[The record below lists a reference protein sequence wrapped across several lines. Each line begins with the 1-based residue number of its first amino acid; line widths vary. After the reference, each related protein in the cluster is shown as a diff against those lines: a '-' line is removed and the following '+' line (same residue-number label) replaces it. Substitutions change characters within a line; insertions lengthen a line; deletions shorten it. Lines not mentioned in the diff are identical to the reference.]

1 MQEFLSNTGIFI
13 FYIMTVNY
21 LLEFHAM
28 PNPSTTTVD
37 TMTDKPQATGGALS
51 IAILAIAAFVIVT
64 TEFLIV
70 GLLPALARDLSITV
84 ATAGQLVTLF
94 AVVVMVCGPF
104 LTAWLAN
111 VDRKK
116 LFVAVLVLFAA
127 TNALAAVAQNIWVL
141 ALARLL
147 PALALPVFWG
157 TASDTAAQIAGPEK
171 AGRAVSTV
179 YLGISAAMLFG
190 IPLGTLAAD
199 AIGWRGAFA
208 LLAALSLLIAVLMFF
223 SMPTVRAS
231 QPVAMREQAKILK
244 SPFFMANVALSIL
257 VFTAMFTG
265 YTYLAEMLEKSAGV
279 APAQVGWWLMGFGAV
294 GLIGNW
300 LGGLWVD
307 QKPLATTAIFS
318 VVLGLGMAASMLF
331 AGLSIG
337 FAVALG
343 VWGIANTALY
353 PICQIRVMKAATGAQ
368 ALAGTINV
376 SAANGGIALGAVIG
390 GVAVANWGAGNVGYV
405 AAGIAVLA
413 ALAAGLVARMSP
425 AVVPAMSPAM
435 SPAAKA
441 S

>member
-1 MQEFLSNTGIFI
+1 
-13 FYIMTVNY
+13 
-21 LLEFHAM
+21 M
-28 PNPSTTTVD
+28 PNSSTTTVD
-37 TMTDKPQATGGALS
+37 TMADKPQATGGTLS
-51 IAILAIAAFVIVT
+51 ITILAIAAFVIVT

-199 AIGWRGAFA
+199 AIGWRGAFG
-208 LLAALSLLIAVLMFF
+208 LLAALSLLVAVLMFF

-318 VVLGLGMAASMLF
+318 LVLAAGMAASMLF

-337 FAVALG
+337 FAIALG

-413 ALAAGLVARMSP
+413 ALATGLVGRMT
-425 AVVPAMSPAM
+425 
-435 SPAAKA
+435 PAAKA
-441 S
+441 

>member
-1 MQEFLSNTGIFI
+1 
-13 FYIMTVNY
+13 
-21 LLEFHAM
+21 M
-28 PNPSTTTVD
+28 PNSSTTTVD
-37 TMTDKPQATGGALS
+37 TMADKPQATGGTLS
-51 IAILAIAAFVIVT
+51 ITILAIAAFVIVT

-199 AIGWRGAFA
+199 AIGWRGAFG
-208 LLAALSLLIAVLMFF
+208 LLAALSLLVAVLMFF

-318 VVLGLGMAASMLF
+318 LVLAAGMAASMLF

-337 FAVALG
+337 FAIALG

-390 GVAVANWGAGNVGYV
+390 GLAVANWGAGNVGYV

-413 ALAAGLVARMSP
+413 ALATGLVGRMT
-425 AVVPAMSPAM
+425 
-435 SPAAKA
+435 PAAKA
-441 S
+441 